1 MSALRPPVITIDG
14 PSGTGKGTVAGA
26 LAATLQWHILD
37 SGAFYRAFGYLA
49 TKRGIGVDDEEAM
62 MALDLAALIQFQT
75 VEQEIRILVE
85 GVDVSET
92 VRGEEGGKVAS
103 VFAAAPPVRK
113 LLLAHQRAARRPPG
127 LVADGR
133 DMGTVVFPDAF
144 LKLFLQASP
153 KVRAQRRYKQ
163 LKEKGFDVNLSR
175 LENEIAERDYKD
187 THRAVSPLA
196 PADDAVV
203 IDTSHKSR
211 EEVLSESLAMVR
223 ARLGQ

>member
-1 MSALRPPVITIDG
+1 
-14 PSGTGKGTVAGA
+14 
-26 LAATLQWHILD
+26 
-37 SGAFYRAFGYLA
+37 
-49 TKRGIGVDDEEAM
+49 
-62 MALDLAALIQFQT
+62 
-75 VEQEIRILVE
+75 
-85 GVDVSET
+85 
-92 VRGEEGGKVAS
+92 
-103 VFAAAPPVRK
+103 
-113 LLLAHQRAARRPPG
+113 
-127 LVADGR
+127 
-133 DMGTVVFPDAF
+133 MGTVVFPDAF

-196 PADDAVV
+196 PADNAVV